1 LIKRDILLVILL
13 IFVAL
18 GFLLPHMGEFIY
30 PFGSRYSDL
39 LISHYPN
46 LEFVKSSLRDYHQ
59 IPLWS
64 DTILSGYPFAAN
76 PLAGIWYLPTWLAI
90 IAPLPFGINLL
101 VFLHLIF
108 GGVGMYLF
116 LKNQALEF
124 WAATLGGLSFALMP
138 KLFSHYAAGHIT
150 LVFAVCWTPWLLLT
164 ENSRS
169 VGKNRLNAIMPGIV
183 LGEIFLADPRWT
195 IYAGGLWFLFAIKQY
210 FEGKDKVRIFWKSS
224 KSVGV
229 SNQGMPWFLGIG
241 LQAVVALWIAS
252 PLLFPLYQ
260 FSMLSTRVLMGS
272 EDNLTLSLEFFRLFG
287 LAVPDMAGYAE
298 YMIYPGSALLVA
310 FIWTLMHQKARTV
323 NWFWVTIFLLSVL
336 YSLGENIPFMPFLA
350 SLPGMRLLRVPSRAL
365 FLAGF
370 SLSNILA
377 NVVHLLMQQRKNHVG
392 NDPLANVFLVG
403 LAGFMIVLAAGI
415 WIISDEIP
423 VEFVWGA
430 FAMLSSVLL
439 VLLYGKKKITD
450 WVAVCGFVVVL
461 CLDMGGVN
469 ISQMTF
475 HSKSEIIGE
484 KDQLIKDLL
493 QESGPFRIYSPSYS
507 VPQQAAVLTGLEL
520 ADGIDPLQ
528 LLTYVEFMEAAT
540 GVPMKSYSVTL
551 PPFSNGTPEVDN
563 QFYKPDIKKLGL
575 LNVKYI
581 AAGYPIL
588 ADDLILLERVGDTWL
603 YENPEA
609 FPRVWI
615 REANSGQAAQNVQ
628 SVEMV
633 EMTPNRISVK
643 AEGPGKLVL
652 SEIVYPGWKVRVD
665 GENRGLETHL
675 GLLRA
680 VTLDSGEHEVVF
692 EFKPLIVHL
701 GVVMKIF
708 AALGVL
714 ALARRDR
721 NAV

>member
-1 LIKRDILLVILL
+1 VFLL

-18 GFLLPHMGEFIY
+18 GFLLPHMGEFVY
-30 PFGSRYSDL
+30 PFGSRFSDL

-46 LEFVKSSLRDYHQ
+46 LEFVKTSIRNYHQ

-64 DTILSGYPFAAN
+64 DTILSGYPFVAN
-76 PLAGIWYLPTWLAI
+76 PLAGIWYLPTWFAVI
-90 IAPLPFGINLL
+90 TPLPLGINLL

-108 GGVGMYLF
+108 GGVGIYLF
-116 LKNQALEF
+116 LKNQGLEF
-124 WAATLGGLSFALMP
+124 WVAALGGLSFALMP

-150 LVFAVCWTPWLLLT
+150 LVFAVCWTPWLLFA
-164 ENSRS
+164 ESNRG
-169 VGKNRLNAIMPGIV
+169 VGKSWLKSVMPGII

-195 IYAGGLWFLFAIKQY
+195 IYAGGLWFLFAIKQR
-210 FEGKDKVRIFWKSS
+210 FEGEDIARIFGKYS
-224 KSVGV
+224 KSVSV

-252 PLLFPLYQ
+252 PLLLPLYQ
-260 FSMLSTRVLMGS
+260 FSKLSTRVLMNP
-272 EDNLTLSLEFFRLFG
+272 EDNLTLSLDFFRLFG
-287 LAVPDMAGYAE
+287 LAIPDMAGYAE
-298 YMIYPGSALLVA
+298 FMIYPGSVLLVA
-310 FIWTLMHQKARTV
+310 LIWTLMHQKARTN
-323 NWFWVTIFLLSVL
+323 NWFWITMFLLSVL

-377 NVVHLLMQQRKNHVG
+377 NVVHLLMQQRKNHVD
-392 NDPLANVFLVG
+392 NEPLANVFLVG

-415 WIISDEIP
+415 WILSDEIP

-430 FAMLSSVLL
+430 FAILSSVLL
-439 VLLYGKKKITD
+439 VMLYEKKKITD
-450 WVAVCGFVVVL
+450 WMAVCGFVVVI

-475 HSKSEIIGE
+475 RSKSEISSE
-484 KDQLIKDLL
+484 NDQLIKALP
-493 QESGPFRIYSPSYS
+493 QETGPYRIYSPSYS
-507 VPQQAAVLTGLEL
+507 VPQQTAALNGLEL

-528 LLTYVEFMEAAT
+528 LSTYVTFMEDAT

-551 PPFSNGTPEVDN
+551 PPFLTGKPEEDN

-581 AAGYPIL
+581 AAGYPIIE
-588 ADDLILLERVGDTWL
+588 DDLILLERFGETWL
-603 YENPEA
+603 YENSEA
-609 FPRVWI
+609 FPRAWI
-615 REANSGQAAQNVQ
+615 QEANSGQAPQNVQ
-628 SVEMV
+628 PVEIV
-633 EMTPNRISVK
+633 EMTPNRISIK
-643 AEGPGKLVL
+643 AEGPGRLVL
-652 SEIVYPGWKVRVD
+652 SEIDYPGWKVRVD
-665 GENRGLETHL
+665 GENRDLEAYL

-680 VTLDSGEHEVVF
+680 VTLDSGEHKVVF
-692 EFKPLIVHL
+692 EFKPLIVYL
-701 GVVMKIF
+701 GVAIKILT
-708 AALGVL
+708 ALMVL
-714 ALARRDR
+714 IFARRDR